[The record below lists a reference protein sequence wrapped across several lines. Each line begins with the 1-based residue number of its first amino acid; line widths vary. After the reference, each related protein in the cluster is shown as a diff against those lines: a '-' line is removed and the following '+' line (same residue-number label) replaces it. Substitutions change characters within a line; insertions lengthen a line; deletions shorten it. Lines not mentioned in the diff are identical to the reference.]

1 MMPGDQLTPPG
12 SLGTPA
18 ERRLDDPGYVVG
30 APGNAL
36 VLEGLHLAAGGLQAL
51 AQVRLADHPELRRLH
66 GPALRSHGVEQV
78 DDHGLI

>member
-36 VLEGLHLAAGGLQAL
+36 VLEGLHLAAGGHEPALQM
-51 AQVRLADHPELRRLH
+51 VFADDPELFRLD
-66 GPALRSHGVEQV
+66 LRAI
-78 DDHGLI
+78 GLHRGQ